1 MRPEQAE
8 RRHPHGRAD
17 ILGGSLRPK
26 AMCRSR
32 TGGRLAT
39 IYSHSR
45 LSSFENCPKQFEYR
59 YVLKIPSE
67 SEGVEAFVGKR
78 VHEVL
83 ERLYLFVG
91 KGQIPGIEKVVD
103 RYHTL
108 WEETYDPERVRIVR
122 ENTPL
127 AYYRQLGEDCLRGYY
142 LRHYP
147 FDESE
152 TLGLEKRVVFPL
164 DDTGEYRMQGIID
177 RISRARDGAIEI
189 HDYKTGARVPSQRIL
204 DQDRQL
210 ALYQLGLV
218 RTYGEDTEFR
228 LIWHYVAKNR
238 TCVSTRTKEDLA
250 RLRTDTIAR
259 IDEIQAATEFPARKI
274 SLCGWC
280 EYKSRCPLWAT
291 PEDLARIEAEEA
303 AARTAHEEAEAVD
316 DSQLSLL

>member
-1 MRPEQAE
+1 M
-8 RRHPHGRAD
+8 
-17 ILGGSLRPK
+17 
-26 AMCRSR
+26 
-32 TGGRLAT
+32 AT

-67 SEGVEAFVGKR
+67 SEGIEAFVGKR

-91 KGQIPGIEKVVD
+91 RGQIPGIEKVVD
-103 RYHTL
+103 RYHKL
-108 WEETYDPERVRIVR
+108 WEETYDADRVRIVR
-122 ENTPL
+122 QNTPL

-152 TLGLEKRVVFPL
+152 TLGIEKRIVFPL
-164 DDTGEYRMQGIID
+164 DDAGEYRMQGIID

-210 ALYQLGLV
+210 ALYQLGLA
-218 RTYGEDTEFR
+218 RTYGRDTEFR
-228 LIWHYVAKNR
+228 LVWHYVAKNR
-238 TCVSTRTKEDLA
+238 TCVSTRTKQDLDQ
-250 RLRTDTIAR
+250 LRSDTIAR
-259 IDEIQAATEFPARKI
+259 IDEIQAATEYPAKKI
-274 SLCGWC
+274 SLCDWC
-280 EYKSRCPLWAT
+280 EYKRRCPQWAS
-291 PEDLARIEAEEA
+291 PEELARIEAEEA
-303 AARTAHEEAEAVD
+303 AARPAEPAPAAD
-316 DSQLSLL
+316 DASQLSLL